1 MAETRQLYLPS
12 PFTKSSAAFLLFL
25 LAVLGLAFYAWMT
38 QLREGLAVT
47 GLNRPVAWGVYM
59 ANFVFY
65 ISVSMSGTFIS
76 AVIRLLKLDWGKPI
90 SRVAEILTVGS
101 LLMAALNILFDVGQ
115 LWRALLY
122 IPVYGRIQSPV
133 GWDVIVL
140 LFYLLMSLGYLH
152 LSVIPDAALLSE
164 TGSRLSRIYNLLRY
178 DWIGEEKQTHLLEN
192 ALKILGVV
200 TIPVAIMMHTVTGW
214 IFGIMKSVPTWNDAL
229 MGPYFIIGA
238 LLTGLSLVILTA
250 AIIRWRYRLGD
261 IITDHSFTQL
271 AKLLAVF
278 SLAYL
283 YFFMAETFTVRYAA
297 VEEDIKVSQYMWLG
311 PYSPLTWY
319 MLASL
324 VIPSVVLLVPRLRT
338 YKTTVVMAAVVLP
351 AMWVKR
357 VLIVVPGLLNEMRLP
372 TVQSATPYYIP
383 TLTEVLL
390 TLGSFAGLALVVFVF
405 TKLFPPVPAWEVG
418 GVRKLATRPPS
429 IFSLKS
435 VFLAWVV
442 GLMMSAGFVFAWSV
456 ATIAVAGDHALYI
469 YAVRPQEL
477 QVFSTPLMTNTPML
491 NLLAIVVLSGLAVL
505 FFRKIFH
512 RR

>member
-178 DWIGEEKQTHLLEN
+178 DWIGEEKQTHLLEDIGGRN
-192 ALKILGVV
+192 N
-200 TIPVAIMMHTVTGW
+200 PRCH
-214 IFGIMKSVPTWNDAL
+214 NDAHGHRL
-229 MGPYFIIGA
+229 DFRDNEVCADMERRLDGA
-238 LLTGLSLVILTA
+238 ILYHWRITHRPLTCHPDRGDNPMEISFRRHNHRPQLHPACKTSRSLLTCIP
-250 AIIRWRYRLGD
+250 
-261 IITDHSFTQL
+261 
-271 AKLLAVF
+271 LL
-278 SLAYL
+278 L
-283 YFFMAETFTVRYAA
+283 Y
-297 VEEDIKVSQYMWLG
+297 G
-311 PYSPLTWY
+311 
-319 MLASL
+319 
-324 VIPSVVLLVPRLRT
+324 
-338 YKTTVVMAAVVLP
+338 
-351 AMWVKR
+351 
-357 VLIVVPGLLNEMRLP
+357 
-372 TVQSATPYYIP
+372 
-383 TLTEVLL
+383 
-390 TLGSFAGLALVVFVF
+390 
-405 TKLFPPVPAWEVG
+405 
-418 GVRKLATRPPS
+418 
-429 IFSLKS
+429 
-435 VFLAWVV
+435 
-442 GLMMSAGFVFAWSV
+442 
-456 ATIAVAGDHALYI
+456 
-469 YAVRPQEL
+469 
-477 QVFSTPLMTNTPML
+477 
-491 NLLAIVVLSGLAVL
+491 
-505 FFRKIFH
+505 
-512 RR
+512 

>member
-1 MAETRQLYLPS
+1 LYHPS

-25 LAVLGLAFYAWMT
+25 LTILGLAFYAWLT

-59 ANFVFY
+59 ANFVFF

-76 AVIRLLKLDWGKPI
+76 AVIRLLKLDWGRPI
-90 SRVAEILTVGS
+90 SRVAEVLTVGA

-164 TGSRLSRIYNLLRY
+164 AGGRLSRIYNLLRY
-178 DWIGEEKQTHLLEN
+178 DWVGDEKQTHLLEN
-192 ALKILGVV
+192 ALKILGIV

-250 AIIRWRYRLGD
+250 AAIRWRYHLED
-261 IITDHSFTQL
+261 VITDHSFTQL

-283 YFFMAETFTVRYAA
+283 YFFMTETFTVRYAA
-297 VEEDIKVSQYMWLG
+297 VEEDITVSQYVWLG
-311 PYSPLTWY
+311 PLSPLSWY
-319 MLASL
+319 VLASL
-324 VIPSVVLLVPRLRT
+324 VIPSVVLLVPRFRT
-338 YKTTVVMAAVVLP
+338 YKTTVVMAAIILP

-357 VLIVVPGLLNEMRLP
+357 FLIVVPGLLNELRLP

-383 TLTEVLL
+383 TVIEVLL
-390 TLGSFAGLALVVFVF
+390 TAGSFAGLALVVFVF
-405 TKLFPPVPAWEVG
+405 TKLFPPVPAWEVWG
-418 GVRKLATRPPS
+418 ARKLTTRPPS

-442 GLMMSAGFVFAWSV
+442 GLIMSAGFVFAWSV
-456 ATIAVAGDHALYI
+456 TTITVGGDHALYL
-469 YAVRPQEL
+469 YAVRPQDL
-477 QVFSTPLMTNTPML
+477 QVLSFPLMENTPML

-505 FFRKIFH
+505 FFRKLFQ
-512 RR
+512 RG

>member
-1 MAETRQLYLPS
+1 MAETRPRYSPT
-12 PFTKSSAAFLLFL
+12 PFTRGSAVFLLFL
-25 LAVLGLAFYAWMT
+25 LAVVGLALYAWMT

-47 GLNRPVAWGVYM
+47 GLNRPAAWGAYM

-76 AVIRLLKLDWGKPI
+76 AVIRLLKLEWGKPI

-115 LWRALLY
+115 LWRALVY

-152 LSVIPDAALLSE
+152 LSVVPDAAALSE
-164 TGSRLSRIYNLLRY
+164 VGGRLSRLYNFLRY
-178 DWIGEEKQTHLLEN
+178 DWVGEDWQVHLLEN
-192 ALKILGVV
+192 ALKILGIV
-200 TIPVAIMMHTVTGW
+200 TIPIAIMMHTVTGW

-238 LLTGLSLVILTA
+238 LLTGLSLVVLTSA
-250 AIIRWRYRLGD
+250 LVRWRYRLKD
-261 IITDHSFTQL
+261 IMTDHSFVQL
-271 AKLLAVF
+271 SKLLAIF

-297 VEEDIKVSQYMWLG
+297 LEEDIQVSQFMWVGL
-311 PYSPLTWY
+311 YSPLTWY

-324 VIPSVVLLVPRLRT
+324 VIPSVVLLIPRWRSF
-338 YKTTVVMAAVVLP
+338 KTAVAMAAIVLP

-357 VLIVVPGLLNEMRLP
+357 VLIVVPGLLNQLRLS
-372 TVQSATPYYIP
+372 TVQSATPNYIP
-383 TLTEVLL
+383 TVTEALL
-390 TLGSFAGLALVVFVF
+390 TIGSFAGLALVVYVF
-405 TKLFPPVPAWEVG
+405 TKLFPPVPAWELS
-418 GVRKLATRPPS
+418 GVRKLKTSPPS
-429 IFSLKS
+429 LFSLKS
-435 VFLAWVV
+435 VFLAWAV
-442 GLMMSAGFVFAWSV
+442 GISMSAAFVFAWSV
-456 ATIAVAGDHALYI
+456 STLGLGKDSALYL
-469 YAVRPQEL
+469 YAVRLQEL
-477 QVFSTPLMTNTPML
+477 QIFHTPSLTNTPML

-505 FFRKIFH
+505 LFRKIFH
-512 RR
+512 GS

>member
-1 MAETRQLYLPS
+1 MAETRHLYSPT

-25 LAVLGLAFYAWMT
+25 AAVIGLAFYAWAT

-76 AVIRLLKLDWGKPI
+76 AVIRLLKLEWGKPI

-101 LLMAALNILFDVGQ
+101 LLMAAFNILFDVGQ

-133 GWDVIVL
+133 GWDIIVL

-152 LSVIPDAALLSE
+152 LSIIPDAALLSE
-164 TGSRLSRIYNLLRY
+164 AGGRLGRIYNLLPY
-178 DWIGEEKQTHLLEN
+178 DWVGEERQVHLLEN

-238 LLTGLSLVILTA
+238 LLTGLSLVILTSA
-250 AIIRWRYRLGD
+250 LIRWRYRLGD
-261 IITDHSFTQL
+261 TITDHSFTQL
-271 AKLLAVF
+271 SKLLTIF

-319 MLASL
+319 VLASL

-338 YKTTVVMAAVVLP
+338 HKTAVAMAVVVLP
-351 AMWVKR
+351 AMLVKR
-357 VLIVVPGLLNEMRLP
+357 FLRVVPALLNELRLP
-372 TVQSATPYYIP
+372 TVQSATPFYTP

-405 TKLFPPVPAWEVG
+405 TKLFPPVPAWEIY
-418 GVRKLATRPPS
+418 GVRKLATRPPP

-442 GLMMSAGFVFAWSV
+442 GLMTSAGFVFIWSV
-456 ATIAVAGDHALYI
+456 TTITVGGEHALYL

-477 QVFSTPLMTNTPML
+477 QVLNTPVITNTPML
-491 NLLAIVVLSGLAVL
+491 NLLAIVALSGLAVL
-505 FFRKIFH
+505 FFSKLFQRS
-512 RR
+512 